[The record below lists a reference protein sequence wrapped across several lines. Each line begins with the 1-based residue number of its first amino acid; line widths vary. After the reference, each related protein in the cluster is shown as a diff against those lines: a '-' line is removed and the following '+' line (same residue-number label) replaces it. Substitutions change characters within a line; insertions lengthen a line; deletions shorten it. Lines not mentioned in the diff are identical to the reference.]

1 MTATASIGGMADRFR
16 EAPAWAR
23 VLAVGALLCLVLSFL
38 VWWLLLAGSSED
50 MAPLFS
56 DLTLEDAAGIQ
67 AYLEER
73 RIPHRIGGG
82 GDVIEV
88 PVDRVHS
95 LRLELASQ
103 GLPSRGAVGFE
114 LMDSLP
120 WGATD
125 FERHVSY
132 IRALQGELE
141 RTIEG
146 FEEVRRARVHV
157 VLPRESVFVSQKTPA
172 TAAVFLEMR
181 PLARLEADA
190 VRGVIHLVASSVEG
204 LSPAEVTVVDTQGS
218 ILSDRALRQDAPNE
232 SAMDSMQMQLGF
244 EESLRSRLQGMLE
257 QVLGPGNVAIQVS
270 AQLNFDDRE
279 VYREFFEPA
288 GADGG
293 LVTDMHLVEEQFS
306 GTQGA
311 PETGAG
317 ADSNLPSYHSWHTD
331 GESSYE
337 RSELTQNVV
346 VNRTT
351 EHWRVAPGAVQRL
364 SVAVVVNGT
373 LTPQQEEVLGGVVSA
388 ALGSDANRNDSV
400 MVTGMPFD
408 TTLVDQLREHADR
421 EALPAEREPSRI
433 PPLFA
438 SRYVTMA
445 VAGALLAGMLILVL
459 RRRARGGPEEEF
471 VFAEEEDAVVLPSG
485 EAAQRRDALLEA
497 IAHQGNGL
505 RGTAG
510 EMAEENPAKVAELLR
525 TWLAEGTRA
534 H

>member
-1 MTATASIGGMADRFR
+1 MTASIGGIADKFR
-16 EAPAWAR
+16 ETPVWAR
-23 VLAVGALLCLVLSFL
+23 VLAGGALLSLLVSFL
-38 VWWLLLAGSSED
+38 VWRLLLAGPGGD

-56 DLTLEDAAGIQ
+56 DLTLEDASGIQ

-73 RIPHRIGGG
+73 RIPHRIGSG
-82 GDVIEV
+82 GDLIEV

-95 LRLELASQ
+95 LRLELASE

-157 VLPRESVFVSQKTPA
+157 VLPRESVFISQKSPA

-181 PLARLEADA
+181 PLARLDTDA

-204 LSPAEVTVVDTQGS
+204 LSPTEVTVVDTGGI
-218 ILSDRALRQDAPNE
+218 ILSDRALREDAPNE
-232 SAMDSMQMQLGF
+232 SARDSMEVQLQF

-257 QVLGPGNVAIQVS
+257 QVLGPGNVAVQVS

-279 VYREFFEPA
+279 VHREFFEPVA
-288 GADGG
+288 GDGG
-293 LVTDMHLVEEQFS
+293 LVIDMHMVEEEFS
-306 GTQGA
+306 GTQAA

-317 ADSNLPSYHSWHTD
+317 ADSNLPSYQSWYSD
-331 GESSYE
+331 GESSYQ

-351 EHWRVAPGAVQRL
+351 EHWRVAPGAVERL
-364 SVAVVVNGT
+364 SVAVVVNGAI
-373 LTPQQEEVLGGVVSA
+373 TPEQEEVLGDVVSA
-388 ALGSDANRNDSV
+388 ALGSDGNRNDSV
-400 MVTGMPFD
+400 MVTGMAFD
-408 TTLVDQLREHADR
+408 TSLADQLREHMDGGAPPV
-421 EALPAEREPSRI
+421 EGEPGRI

-438 SRYVTMA
+438 SRYVTAA
-445 VAGALLAGMLILVL
+445 VAAALAAGVLLLVY
-459 RRRARGGPEEEF
+459 RRRTRDVLEEEF
-471 VFAEEEDAVVLPSG
+471 VFGEDEETVIWPSDG
-485 EAAQRRDALLEA
+485 DVAQRRDALLEA

-505 RGTAG
+505 RSTAA

-525 TWLAEGTRA
+525 TWLAEGSRA